1 MQEQVMQRSYEE
13 EFEGKTER
21 RPLGGLIADLTR
33 QLTTLVRK
41 EIELARVEMTQK
53 ASTMARDAIIMGF
66 GGALLYAG
74 FLALLAAAVIGFAY
88 FIPLWLSALIV
99 SAAVLCVGAIFFF
112 IGKAR
117 LQKND
122 ITPTQT
128 IISLEE
134 NKEWIK
140 RRT

>member
-1 MQEQVMQRSYEE
+1 MQQSYEE
-13 EFEGKTER
+13 EFEEKSER
-21 RPLGGLIADLTR
+21 RSLGGLLTHLTR

-53 ASTMARDAIIMGF
+53 ASAMARDSAIMGF

-74 FLALLAAAVIGFAY
+74 LLAFLATAVIGFAY
-88 FIPLWLSALIV
+88 FIPLWLSALII
-99 SAAVLCVGAIFFF
+99 SAAISCIGAIVFFV
-112 IGKAR
+112 GKAR
-117 LQKND
+117 MKKNG

-128 IISLEE
+128 IISLKE

-140 RRT
+140 RQT